1 MVFPAVIVKI
11 VRGVGL
17 WHVVTANGAET
28 YCGIALLESDQLR
41 HVTEKP
47 TNVCAA
53 CVWKAT

>member
-28 YCGIALLESDQLR
+28 YCGIALLKSDQLHR
-41 HVTEKP
+41 AAEQP
-47 TNVCAA
+47 SNVCPS